1 MAGGKGKIRPEDGI
15 QFSKEYQPEEK
26 WTEQKALE
34 LGQELLTWMKA
45 KDKDG
50 EDKGNIFFEDFLLIE
65 NDYYDDLTDYL
76 KNKFTSFSV
85 LLASA
90 KRIQEI
96 KLKKFGV
103 GDRLNATMTKFVLT
117 NNHGYSDQTK
127 TVNENINHNIELT
140 PERAKEVK
148 KIFDADY

>member
-1 MAGGKGKIRPEDGI
+1 MAGGYGNIRPEDGK
-15 QFSKEYQPEEK
+15 QFSKDYQPAEK
-26 WTEQKALE
+26 WTEKRALE

-45 KDKDG
+45 KDEDG
-50 EDKGNIFFEDFLLIE
+50 EDKGNIFFEDFLMIE

-76 KNKFTSFSV
+76 KNKFTSFSA
-85 LLASA
+85 LLDSA

-117 NNHGYSDQTK
+117 NNHGYSERQD
-127 TVNENINHNIELT
+127 LT
-140 PERAKEVK
+140 NNSGTFEQPQIQVSLNK
-148 KIFDADY
+148 KDLNLSTE